1 MNRSGSSTA
10 SRLPGVALGALCLG
24 LIALPSETLAQRASG
39 SGPFAQLNGAWTGA
53 GTMTRSDGGRERI
66 RCRADY
72 NVGGDGRSM
81 QQALRCASDSFRF
94 SLSGNMRVRANGEI
108 EGSWRE
114 GSRNTGGSITG
125 VARDGQI
132 SGMIDGTGFAAQ
144 VSVRTRGQ
152 SQQVSLETQGEIR
165 AVSINLRRVP

>member
-1 MNRSGSSTA
+1 MSRSGSFSA
-10 SRLPGVALGALCLG
+10 LRMPGVALGALCLG
-24 LIALPSETLAQRASG
+24 FVALPPAASAQRASG

-53 GTMTRSDGGRERI
+53 GTVTRSDGGRERI

-72 NVGGDGRSM
+72 NVGGDGRAM

-108 EGSWRE
+108 EGNWRE

-132 SGMIDGTGFAAQ
+132 NGMIDGSGFAAQ

-152 SQQVSLETQGEIR
+152 SQQLSLETQGEIR
-165 AVSINLRRVP
+165 EVSINLRRVP